1 MVLRSMAEPRITERN
16 VRPATIIVSRMVLLW
31 QARHPLVELQVH
43 GLRKSSGSL
52 AIIRRHP
59 AHLSVLRVTFLVF
72 VRDYLRWSR
81 PWIHVA
87 KATISQRV
95 RIARCERAVLAVPVH
110 VAFSKAF
117 HRAPGSI
124 AKSTAGR
131 SSKRRRRCKSSD
143 TKRQFCKG
151 FQHNEPHRVFLCFLK

>member
-31 QARHPLVELQVH
+31 QARHPLVELHVH
-43 GLRKSSGSL
+43 GLRKRSGSL

-95 RIARCERAVLAVPVH
+95 RIARCECTVLAVPVH
-110 VAFSKAF
+110 FSF
-117 HRAPGSI
+117 SVDYRAPGGV
-124 AKSTAGR
+124 AKSSAG
-131 SSKRRRRCKSSD
+131 
-143 TKRQFCKG
+143 
-151 FQHNEPHRVFLCFLK
+151 